1 MDSSAALRWN
11 ASVRAK
17 SGAGR
22 APPPGFWRRVA
33 PDRASALALLLALL
47 VLGAAAP
54 RIVEW
59 AVLDATFPGGAQAR
73 CEGRGACWLFVAE
86 RLPQFLYGYYPAPER
101 WRLHVIA
108 AGVAAWCAMLMLPA
122 FRRRLDVAI
131 GAIAVLLA
139 AGYVLAAGGVLGL
152 AKVETNL
159 WGGLFVT
166 LMLSLTAM
174 VASFPAGV
182 ALALARHARN
192 PIGRGLASAFVEIIR
207 GVPLLAI
214 LFLAVVLI
222 PLFVPA
228 EGGIGLFARV
238 VVGLCLYASAYM
250 AEAIRGS
257 LQSIPRGQFDAAAA
271 LGLRYWP
278 EMRLVILPQAMRR
291 AIPNIIN
298 TFIQILK
305 DSTLVLIVGVFD
317 LLGMVNLAVSDPK
330 WMANSTEGFVFAGLV
345 FFALCF
351 TMSRLSL
358 RVARLL
364 SKGEGRVP

>member
-1 MDSSAALRWN
+1 VDATRALNLW
-11 ASVRAK
+11 K
-17 SGAGR
+17 
-22 APPPGFWRRVA
+22 RVA
-33 PDRASALALLLALL
+33 PDRVSAAAL
-47 VLGAAAP
+47 VLAVLVVGLVAP
-54 RIVEW
+54 PVIQW
-59 AVLDATFPGGAQAR
+59 MVLDATFPGGAHTR
-73 CEGRGACWLFVAE
+73 CDDRGACWLFVAE
-86 RLPQFLYGYYPAPER
+86 RLPQFLYGFYPAPER
-101 WRLHVIA
+101 WRLHLV
-108 AGVAAWCAMLMLPA
+108 AGLLAGWCALLLLRG
-122 FRRRLDVAI
+122 FRRRVGLAI
-131 GAIAVLLA
+131 GSIAGLLA
-139 AGYVLAAGGVLGL
+139 CGYVLAAGGMLGL
-152 AKVETNL
+152 PKVETSL

-174 VASFPAGV
+174 AASFPAGI
-182 ALALARHARN
+182 ALALARHARS
-192 PIGRGLASAFVEIIR
+192 PVLRGLASAFVEIMR

-228 EGGIGLFARV
+228 DGGIGLFARV

-257 LQSIPRGQFDAAAA
+257 LQSIPPGQFDAAAA

-278 EMRLVILPQAMRR
+278 AMRLVILPQVMQR

-330 WMANSTEGFVFAGLV
+330 WMANSTEGFVFAGCI
-345 FFALCF
+345 FFAICF
-351 TMSRLSL
+351 TISRFSL
-358 RVARLL
+358 WVERALGQ
-364 SKGEGRVP
+364 SDGRAP

>member
-1 MDSSAALRWN
+1 
-11 ASVRAK
+11 
-17 SGAGR
+17 
-22 APPPGFWRRVA
+22 
-33 PDRASALALLLALL
+33 LLAVL
-47 VLGAAAP
+47 VVGVAVP
-54 RIVEW
+54 PIFEW
-59 AVLDATFPGGAQAR
+59 AVVEATFPGNTQAR
-73 CEGRGACWLFVAE
+73 CGIRGACWLFLAE
-86 RLPQFLYGYYPAPER
+86 RLPQFLYGYYPAQER
-101 WRLHVIA
+101 WRIYVIA
-108 AGVAAWCAMLMLPA
+108 SVVAAWSAMLLLPP
-122 FRRRLDVAI
+122 FRRRLGLAI
-131 GAIAVLLA
+131 GTIAVVLA
-139 AGYVLAAGGVLGL
+139 AGYVLAVGGLFGL
-152 AKVETNL
+152 ARVETNL

-166 LMLSLTAM
+166 LMLSFTAM
-174 VASFPAGV
+174 TASFPAGV
-182 ALALARHARN
+182 ALALARHAHD
-192 PIGRGLASAFVEIIR
+192 PILRGLASAFVEIIR
-207 GVPLLAI
+207 GIPLLAI

-222 PLFVPA
+222 PLFIPV

-278 EMRLVILPQAMRR
+278 AMRLVILPQAMRR

-330 WMANSTEGFVFAGLV
+330 WMANSTEGFAFAGFV
-345 FFALCF
+345 FFVLCF

-358 RVARLL
+358 RVERLL
-364 SKGEGRVP
+364 SKGEDRVP

>member
-1 MDSSAALRWN
+1 MSA
-11 ASVRAK
+11 V
-17 SGAGR
+17 
-22 APPPGFWRRVA
+22 V
-33 PDRASALALLLALL
+33 LLLALL
-47 VLGAAAP
+47 VLAFAIP
-54 RIVEW
+54 PVLEW
-59 AVLDATFPGGAQAR
+59 SVLDATFPGSGKTR
-73 CEGRGACWLFVAE
+73 CEGRGACWLFVGE
-86 RLPQFLYGYYPAPER
+86 RLPQFLSGYYPAAER
-101 WRLHVIA
+101 WRLWLIA
-108 AGVAAWCAMLMLPA
+108 GLLLAWCAAFLWPA
-122 FRRRLDVAI
+122 FRRRLDVVI
-131 GAIAVLLA
+131 GTVALVLA
-139 AGYVLAAGGVLGL
+139 AGYAIAAGGAFGL
-152 AKVETNL
+152 PRVETNL

-174 VASFPAGV
+174 VASFPAGI
-182 ALALARHARN
+182 ALALARHSSH
-192 PIGRGLASAFVEIIR
+192 PVLRGLASAFVEIIR

-222 PLFVPA
+222 PLFIPA
-228 EGGIGLFARV
+228 DGGIGLFARV

-257 LQSIPRGQFDAAAA
+257 LRSIARGQFDAAAA
-271 LGLRYWP
+271 LGLRWWP
-278 EMRLVILPQAMRR
+278 AMRLVILPQVMRR

-298 TFIQILK
+298 TFIQVLK

-358 RVARLL
+358 RVERLL
-364 SKGEGRVP
+364 GAGESRAPQR

>member
-1 MDSSAALRWN
+1 MAMNAAWPGN
-11 ASVRAK
+11 ASVGPGLVESRARLP
-17 SGAGR
+17 SL
-22 APPPGFWRRVA
+22 WRRVA
-33 PDRASALALLLALL
+33 PDRASAVALVLALL
-47 VLGAAAP
+47 VVGAAAP
-54 RIVEW
+54 PFFKW
-59 AVLDATFPGGAQAR
+59 AVLDATFPGGANAR
-73 CEGRGACWLFVAE
+73 CEGHGACWLFVAE
-86 RLPQFLYGYYPAPER
+86 HLPQFLYGYYPAPER
-101 WRLHVIA
+101 WRIHAI
-108 AGVAAWCAMLMLPA
+108 GVAVAVWCAMLLLPT

-131 GAIAVLLA
+131 GAICTVLA

-152 AKVETNL
+152 PKVETNL

-166 LMLSLTAM
+166 LMLSSTAM

-182 ALALARHARN
+182 ALALARH
-192 PIGRGLASAFVEIIR
+192 GRSPTLRALAGAFVEVIR

-222 PLFVPA
+222 PLFIPA
-228 EGGIGLFARV
+228 DGGIGLFARV

-257 LQSIPRGQFDAAAA
+257 LQSIPPGQFDAAAA
-271 LGLRYWP
+271 LGLPYWP
-278 EMRLVILPQAMRR
+278 GMRLVILPQAMRR

-298 TFIQILK
+298 TFIQVLK

-345 FFALCF
+345 FFVLCF

-358 RVARLL
+358 RVERLL
-364 SKGEGRVP
+364 GRGEGRAP

>member
-1 MDSSAALRWN
+1 
-11 ASVRAK
+11 VR
-17 SGAGR
+17 SPLGAGR
-22 APPPGFWRRVA
+22 ARAPGLWQRVA
-33 PDRASALALLLALL
+33 PDRISAFVLLMALIVVA
-47 VLGAAAP
+47 VAAP
-54 RIVEW
+54 PIVEW

-73 CEGRGACWLFVAE
+73 CGAHGACWLFVAE
-86 RLPQFLYGYYPAPER
+86 RLPQFLSGYYPATER
-101 WRLHVIA
+101 WRLFLIA
-108 AGVAAWCAMLMLPA
+108 ALVTAWCALLLLPA

-131 GAIAVLLA
+131 GAIAAVLA
-139 AGYVLAAGGVLGL
+139 IGYVLAAGGMLGL
-152 AKVETNL
+152 AKVETGL

-166 LMLSLTAM
+166 LMLSATAM

-182 ALALARHARN
+182 ALALARRARS
-192 PIGRGLASAFVEIIR
+192 PILRGLASAFVEIIR

-222 PLFVPA
+222 PLFIPA
-228 EGGIGLFARV
+228 DGGIGLFARV

-250 AEAIRGS
+250 AEAVRGS

-278 EMRLVILPQAMRR
+278 AMRLVILPQAMRR

-330 WMANSTEGFVFAGLV
+330 WMTNSTEGFVFAGLV
-345 FFALCF
+345 FFVLCF
-351 TMSRLSL
+351 GMSRLSR
-358 RVARLL
+358 RVERLL
-364 SKGEGRVP
+364 GKGEGRL

>member
-1 MDSSAALRWN
+1 MATSAASRRN
-11 ASVRAK
+11 ASVRPNLSV
-17 SGAGR
+17 SGSR
-22 APPPGFWRRVA
+22 PQSLWRRVA
-33 PDRASALALLLALL
+33 PDRASTVALLLALL
-47 VLGAAAP
+47 IVGVAAP
-54 RIVEW
+54 PIFEW
-59 AVLDATFPGGAQAR
+59 AVLDATFPGSGHTR
-73 CEGRGACWLFVAE
+73 CEARGACWLFVAE

-101 WRLHVIA
+101 WRLHLIA
-108 AGVAAWCAMLMLPA
+108 AVVVAWCALLLLPA
-122 FRRRLDVAI
+122 FRRRLDVTI
-131 GAIAVLLA
+131 GAIAVALAVGYLLA
-139 AGYVLAAGGVLGL
+139 AGGMFGL
-152 AKVETNL
+152 PKVETNQ

-166 LMLSLTAM
+166 LMLSATAM

-182 ALALARHARN
+182 ALALARHGRN
-192 PIGRGLASAFVEIIR
+192 PLLRGLAGAFVEIIR

-228 EGGIGLFARV
+228 DGGIGLFARA

-257 LQSIPRGQFDAAAA
+257 LQSIPRGQFEAAAA

-278 EMRLVILPQAMRR
+278 AMRLVILPQAMRR
-291 AIPNIIN
+291 AVPNIIN

-345 FFALCF
+345 FFVLCF

-358 RVARLL
+358 RVERVL
-364 SKGEGRVP
+364 SKGENPV

>member
-1 MDSSAALRWN
+1 MRSNPGVGLAARPSLWQRL
-11 ASVRAK
+11 
-17 SGAGR
+17 
-22 APPPGFWRRVA
+22 A
-33 PDRASALALLLALL
+33 PDRVSAVVLVLALLA
-47 VLGAAAP
+47 VAAAAVP
-54 RIVEW
+54 LFQW
-59 AVLDATFPGGAQAR
+59 AVLDATFPGGAHAR
-73 CEGRGACWLFVAE
+73 CEARGACWLFVAE
-86 RLPQFLYGYYPAPER
+86 RLPQFLSGYYPQPER
-101 WRLHVIA
+101 WRLWLIA
-108 AGVAAWCAMLMLPA
+108 GLLAAWCTMLLLPA

-131 GAIAVLLA
+131 GAISVVLG
-139 AGYVLAAGGVLGL
+139 AGYVLAAGGVFGL
-152 AKVETNL
+152 PAVETNL

-192 PIGRGLASAFVEIIR
+192 PMLRGLSSAFVEIIR

-214 LFLAVVLI
+214 LFLAVVLV
-222 PLFVPA
+222 PLFIPA
-228 EGGIGLFARV
+228 DGGIGLFARV

-257 LQSIPRGQFDAAAA
+257 LQSIPRGQFEAAGA

-278 EMRLVILPQAMRR
+278 AMRLVILPQVMRR

-330 WMANSTEGFVFAGLV
+330 WMGNSTEGFVFAGLV

-351 TMSRLSL
+351 GISRLSL
-358 RVARLL
+358 RVERLL
-364 SKGEGRVP
+364 GKGEGRLP

>member
-1 MDSSAALRWN
+1 MRST
-11 ASVRAK
+11 
-17 SGAGR
+17 SGVGR
-22 APPPGFWRRVA
+22 ARPPNLWQRIAPNRV
-33 PDRASALALLLALL
+33 SALVLLLALL
-47 VLGAAAP
+47 VVGVAAP
-54 RIVEW
+54 PIVEW
-59 AVLDATFPGGAQAR
+59 TVLDATFPGSAQTHCQA
-73 CEGRGACWLFVAE
+73 RGACWLFVAE
-86 RLPQFLYGYYPAPER
+86 RLPQFLSGYYPAPER
-101 WRLHVIA
+101 WRLYLIA
-108 AGVAAWCAMLMLPA
+108 GLLAAWCAMLLLPA

-131 GAIAVLLA
+131 GAISIVLA
-139 AGYVLAAGGVLGL
+139 SGYVLAAGGVFGL
-152 AKVETNL
+152 PKVETNL

-192 PIGRGLASAFVEIIR
+192 PMLRGLSSAFVEIIR

-222 PLFVPA
+222 PLFIPA

-278 EMRLVILPQAMRR
+278 AMRLVILPQVMRR

-345 FFALCF
+345 FFVLCF

-358 RVARLL
+358 RVERLL
-364 SKGEGRVP
+364 SAGEGRLP